1 MSLRGM
7 EKALLLEA
15 LRKAGGNQSEAA
27 RILETTRDTLRYKI
41 KKYKISLPDLTN

>member
-1 MSLRGM
+1 M
-7 EKALLLEA
+7 EKAMLLEA

-41 KKYKISLPDLTN
+41 KKYKISLTDVTN